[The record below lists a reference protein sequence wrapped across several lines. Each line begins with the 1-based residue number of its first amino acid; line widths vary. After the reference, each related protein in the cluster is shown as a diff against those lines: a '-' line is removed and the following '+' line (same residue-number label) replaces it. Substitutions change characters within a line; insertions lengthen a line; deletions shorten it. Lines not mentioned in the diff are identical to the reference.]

1 VSFRTARQG
10 HVDDAPFLQTDHFAE
25 TVAYQPK
32 NGQARQVVVGI
43 VYAAA
48 DDVVG
53 ELLDLDAETIWVFAR
68 KSPDGTKS
76 GIDDPQ
82 PGDTIVRAGDRIAA
96 PFTFQRQ
103 IRNERATD
111 WELLFA
117 RRRVRRT
124 GPTN

>member
-1 VSFRTARQG
+1 VTFRTARQG

-25 TVAYQPK
+25 TVTYQPN
-32 NGQARQVVVGI
+32 NGRARPVVVGI

-53 ELLDLDAETIWVFAR
+53 EMLDLDAETIWVFAR
-68 KSPDGTKS
+68 KSTSGTKS
-76 GIDDPQ
+76 GIDQ
-82 PGDTIVRAGDRIAA
+82 PRRGDQITRPDDDASR
-96 PFTFQRQ
+96 PFTYQGQ

-117 RRRVRRT
+117 RRRTYRT
-124 GPTN
+124 GPT